1 MDRGWDDSSQRNFT
15 VGYLLFDL
23 WRDSRQTPLISSLI
37 PQSRRECGYLQG

>member
-1 MDRGWDDSSQRNFT
+1 AASDVYKRQ
-15 VGYLLFDL
+15 DL

>member
-1 MDRGWDDSSQRNFT
+1 
-15 VGYLLFDL
+15 